1 MTGSGT
7 AALLLLFALRVPGC
21 GGPDASVGQE
31 SQWISDAGLHASG
44 FGKAAF
50 VARNGKE
57 LAVLVYRSSGF
68 DPADGPIWFVMH
80 GADRDADR
88 YIRVAAPVAE
98 RHQALAI
105 ALHFSKT
112 SYPTSSD
119 YTLERASYAEIERAF
134 DLVRG
139 SLDGRQTG
147 YHLFGHSAGAQFTHR
162 LLTFLPAPRVL
173 SAVAAN
179 AGWYTL
185 PTDVD
190 PRHHAMPYGLG
201 GSGVQPVELTRFFAT
216 RFTVLLGEHDTLTA
230 ADDEL
235 VRGSPEAEAQGRNR
249 LERGRHYFAVAQ
261 TQARAQEAP
270 FAWRLAVV
278 PRARHVPA
286 EMIWSAGFLTFVP
299 AAEPCT
305 ATAAGAARGLVI
317 TEILADPP
325 RGSAGDANRDGVRD
339 AAADEFVE
347 IVNRGTAPVCLAGW
361 TLGDA
366 ANSRRHTFP
375 LGRPLGPGEVLIVFG
390 GGVPTG
396 RFGDALVQAAADGLS
411 LQATGDVLSLRD
423 ADDVVVQQV
432 SWGDCAGSTCAEDH
446 RSLGG
451 GAPYSPGIADV
462 LRTVRN
468 ERGR

>member
-1 MTGSGT
+1 MSASGT
-7 AALLLLFALRVPGC
+7 SAMLLLLALRVPGC
-21 GGPDASVGQE
+21 NGPDASVGQE
-31 SQWISDAGLHASG
+31 PRWISDSGLHASG
-44 FGKAAF
+44 FGRAAF
-50 VARNGKE
+50 VAQNGKE
-57 LAVLVYRSSGF
+57 MAVLVYRSSAF

-80 GADRDADR
+80 GADRDVDR

-139 SLDGRQTG
+139 SLDGRQMG

-162 LLTFLPAPRVL
+162 LLTFLPAPRVI

-185 PTDVD
+185 PINTD
-190 PRHHAMPYGLG
+190 PRRHAMPYGLG
-201 GSGVQPVELTRFFAT
+201 GSGVQPAELTRFYAT

-235 VRGSPEAEAQGRNR
+235 VRGSPEAEAQGPNR

-261 TQARAQEAP
+261 AQAGAQDAP

-278 PRARHVPA
+278 PRARHDA
-286 EMIWSAGFLTFVP
+286 AQMIWSAGFLTFVP

-305 ATAAGAARGLVI
+305 ATKADAARGLVI

-325 RGSAGDANRDGVRD
+325 RGTAGDANRDGVRD
-339 AAADEFVE
+339 PEDDEFVE
-347 IVNRGTAPVCLAGW
+347 IVNRGTTPVCLAGW

-366 ANSRRHTFP
+366 ANPRRHTFP
-375 LGRPLGPGEVLIVFG
+375 LGRPLGPGEVLVLFG

-423 ADDVVVQQV
+423 AEGVVVQQV

-446 RSLGG
+446 RSLA
-451 GAPYSPGIADV
+451 GAARYSPGIANV
-462 LRTVRN
+462 PMRVGN